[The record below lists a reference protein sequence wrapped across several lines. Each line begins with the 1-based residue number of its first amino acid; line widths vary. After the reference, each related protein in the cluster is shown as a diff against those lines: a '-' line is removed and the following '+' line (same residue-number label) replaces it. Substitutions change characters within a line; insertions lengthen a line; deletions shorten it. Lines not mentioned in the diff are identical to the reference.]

1 MQHTAYI
8 LRSNIFMQYT
18 AYCDQEDI
26 SWINIIH
33 LYLLLSLK
41 FPDSPMDKY
50 NTPVFTSLVEISRLA
65 NTLQSVMDM
74 GMEDITSRQ
83 WLPLMIL
90 GRCEE
95 APNLNQLAEKC
106 GITRQ
111 STKQL
116 VDKLV
121 EKGYVTLEKSDADK
135 RNMIIVITDKGRR
148 WGAENLDKNMRFVSE
163 LYADISERDIKT
175 FAKVQQ
181 KLLNKLYVMKEELS
195 NDTNRE

>member
-1 MQHTAYI
+1 
-8 LRSNIFMQYT
+8 
-18 AYCDQEDI
+18 
-26 SWINIIH
+26 
-33 LYLLLSLK
+33 
-41 FPDSPMDKY
+41 MDKY

-121 EKGYVTLEKSDADK
+121 EKGYVTLEKSDTDK

-148 WGAENLDKNMRFVSE
+148 WGTDNMDKNMRFVSE
-163 LYADISERDIKT
+163 LYADISERDITT

-181 KLLNKLYVMKEELS
+181 KLLNKLYVIKEELS

>member
-1 MQHTAYI
+1 
-8 LRSNIFMQYT
+8 
-18 AYCDQEDI
+18 
-26 SWINIIH
+26 
-33 LYLLLSLK
+33 
-41 FPDSPMDKY
+41 MDKY

-135 RNMIIVITDKGRR
+135 RNMIIVIRDKGRR

-175 FAKVQQ
+175 FSKVQQ

>member
-1 MQHTAYI
+1 MD
-8 LRSNIFMQYT
+8 QY
-18 AYCDQEDI
+18 
-26 SWINIIH
+26 N
-33 LYLLLSLK
+33 
-41 FPDSPMDKY
+41 SPI
-50 NTPVFTSLVEISRLA
+50 FTSLVEISRLA

-74 GMEDITSRQ
+74 GMDDITSRQ

-116 VDKLV
+116 IDKLV
-121 EKGYVTLEKSDADK
+121 EKGYVTLEKSDTDK
-135 RNMIIVITDKGRR
+135 RNMLIVITERGRN
-148 WGAENLDKNMRFVSE
+148 WGANNFDKNMKFVSE
-163 LYADISERDIKT
+163 LYSDISERDIKT

-181 KLLNKLYVMKEELS
+181 KLLDKLSAMKEELKIED
-195 NDTNRE
+195 NHE

>member
-1 MQHTAYI
+1 M
-8 LRSNIFMQYT
+8 
-18 AYCDQEDI
+18 DQ
-26 SWINIIH
+26 
-33 LYLLLSLK
+33 
-41 FPDSPMDKY
+41 Y
-50 NTPVFTSLVEISRLA
+50 NTTIFTSLVEISRLA

-74 GMEDITSRQ
+74 GIDDITSRQ

-116 VDKLV
+116 IDKLV
-121 EKGYVTLEKSDADK
+121 EKGYVTLEKSDTDK
-135 RNMIIVITDKGRR
+135 RNMHIVITKKGRN
-148 WGAENLDKNMRFVSE
+148 WGANNLEKNMAFVSE
-163 LYADISERDIKT
+163 LYSDISERDIKT

-181 KLLNKLYVMKEELS
+181 KLLDKLDTMKEELK
-195 NDTNRE
+195 NEEE

>member
-1 MQHTAYI
+1 
-8 LRSNIFMQYT
+8 
-18 AYCDQEDI
+18 
-26 SWINIIH
+26 
-33 LYLLLSLK
+33 
-41 FPDSPMDKY
+41 MDKY

-95 APNLNQLAEKC
+95 SPNLNQLAEKC

-121 EKGYVTLEKSDADK
+121 EKGYVTLEKDDTDK
-135 RNMIIVITDKGRR
+135 RNILIVITKKGRN
-148 WGAENLDKNMRFVSE
+148 WGANNLERNMTFVSE
-163 LYADISERDIKT
+163 LYSDISERDIKT

-181 KLLNKLYVMKEELS
+181 KLLNKLEVMKEELK
-195 NDTNRE
+195 NGDKHE

>member
-41 FPDSPMDKY
+41 FPDSPIL
-50 NTPVFTSLVEISRLA
+50 FRALWIWEWRIS
-65 NTLQSVMDM
+65 
-74 GMEDITSRQ
+74 
-83 WLPLMIL
+83 P
-90 GRCEE
+90 
-95 APNLNQLAEKC
+95 PNLNQLAEKC

>member
-1 MQHTAYI
+1 MQYTAYI
-8 LRSNIFMQYT
+8 LRSNTFMQYT
-18 AYCDQEDI
+18 AYFNQEDI

-41 FPDSPMDKY
+41 FPDSPIL
-50 NTPVFTSLVEISRLA
+50 FRALWIWEWRISL
-65 NTLQSVMDM
+65 
-74 GMEDITSRQ
+74 
-83 WLPLMIL
+83 
-90 GRCEE
+90 
-95 APNLNQLAEKC
+95 
-106 GITRQ
+106 TRQ

-148 WGAENLDKNMRFVSE
+148 WGTDNMDKNMRFVSE

>member
-1 MQHTAYI
+1 
-8 LRSNIFMQYT
+8 
-18 AYCDQEDI
+18 
-26 SWINIIH
+26 
-33 LYLLLSLK
+33 
-41 FPDSPMDKY
+41 MDKY

-90 GRCEE
+90 GRCEQ

-121 EKGYVTLEKSDADK
+121 EKGYVTLEKSDTDK

-148 WGAENLDKNMRFVSE
+148 WGTDNMDKNMRFVSE

>member
-1 MQHTAYI
+1 M
-8 LRSNIFMQYT
+8 
-18 AYCDQEDI
+18 DQ
-26 SWINIIH
+26 
-33 LYLLLSLK
+33 
-41 FPDSPMDKY
+41 Y
-50 NTPVFTSLVEISRLA
+50 NTTIFTSLVEISRLA

-74 GMEDITSRQ
+74 GMDDITSRQ

-116 VDKLV
+116 IDKLV
-121 EKGYVTLEKSDADK
+121 EKGYVTLEKSDTDK
-135 RNMIIVITDKGRR
+135 RNMLIVITKKGRN
-148 WGAENLDKNMRFVSE
+148 WGKKNLEKNMVFVSE
-163 LYADISERDIKT
+163 LYSDISERDIKT

-181 KLLNKLYVMKEELS
+181 KLLDKLDTMKEELK
-195 NDTNRE
+195 NEEE

>member
-1 MQHTAYI
+1 
-8 LRSNIFMQYT
+8 
-18 AYCDQEDI
+18 
-26 SWINIIH
+26 
-33 LYLLLSLK
+33 
-41 FPDSPMDKY
+41 MDKY

-121 EKGYVTLEKSDADK
+121 EKGYVTLEKSDTDK

-148 WGAENLDKNMRFVSE
+148 WGTDNMDKNMRFVSE
-163 LYADISERDIKT
+163 LYADISERDITT

>member
-1 MQHTAYI
+1 
-8 LRSNIFMQYT
+8 
-18 AYCDQEDI
+18 
-26 SWINIIH
+26 
-33 LYLLLSLK
+33 
-41 FPDSPMDKY
+41 MDKY

-121 EKGYVTLEKSDADK
+121 EKGYVTLEKSDTDK
-135 RNMIIVITDKGRR
+135 RNMHIVITKKGRN
-148 WGAENLDKNMRFVSE
+148 WGANNLEKNMAFVSE
-163 LYADISERDIKT
+163 LYSDISERDIKT

-181 KLLNKLYVMKEELS
+181 KLLNKLEVMKEELK
-195 NDTNRE
+195 NGDKHE

>member
-1 MQHTAYI
+1 
-8 LRSNIFMQYT
+8 
-18 AYCDQEDI
+18 
-26 SWINIIH
+26 
-33 LYLLLSLK
+33 
-41 FPDSPMDKY
+41 MDKY

-74 GMEDITSRQ
+74 GMEDIT
-83 WLPLMIL
+83 
-90 GRCEE
+90 
-95 APNLNQLAEKC
+95 LNQLAEKC

-181 KLLNKLYVMKEELS
+181 KLLNKLYVMP
-195 NDTNRE
+195 